1 MNSPHSIR
9 SIGSC
14 MVGAWVPGRE
24 FLPLLCVWML
34 LAATALASPTAEPPS
49 ITVNVGEEVCVLIYP
64 PDGVTAPKSIIKI
77 ISPSSSSVVSLT
89 PAVGVEVRPTGR
101 NPAKIIIKGLMKGST
116 SLTITWTDA
125 VTGATG
131 SVVVGVLI
139 LAAPESTANF
149 TPAVE
154 IGDPVNA
161 RNGEYFALE
170 NVDLNLGGPMPLYF
184 ARYYASKLSTD
195 SRVTSTLFTNRL
207 HTFDSRM
214 VVPSSGRRDVLTN
227 CGRVISFEQKGSLWA
242 LVRRTD
248 IAYQL
253 VASGANL
260 ILADPRSQR
269 MWTYDGTSGRLL
281 KIEDGR
287 GNTHTLTYT
296 TVPPIRLQQV
306 ADGLGRTLTFT
317 YSLTDK
323 LSRVTDHT
331 GRHVN
336 FGYTSI
342 SLTSAVDPLGH
353 TTAYTY
359 IGVAGTTLTS
369 FTRPMGNVPFTQV
382 FTSGKVSSQTER
394 GTDTGTMAYVGTT
407 TTFTQPGG
415 TTLVD
420 EFAATGELVAHT
432 DEAGKA
438 IALTN
443 DATGRRSSVTDREGD
458 KTTILYHALSGK
470 PASITNAEG
479 RVTMMTYSP
488 RKLNGVTFY
497 DLAKLTQ
504 PDGASRT
511 FTRDKKGSVTA
522 VVDQAGKKWT
532 FTRNE
537 HGQVLTATNP
547 LGGVSIYSYD
557 AAGNLA
563 SSKDADT
570 SPTTY
575 TYDTLNRLTTITRPG
590 GATATFTYDA
600 ADRLLSMTDERGKT
614 RTFTYD
620 NNDRLTVATDPDA
633 NTTQF
638 AYDTL
643 DRVQQVTDRLS
654 ATSSVTYDARRLVST
669 VTNRN
674 GNTTS
679 FTHDARQRPVT
690 TTDAG
695 GKTWTRTFDDEGLAA
710 SAQNPV
716 DAPGMVKRNALG
728 RIVEASDALGH
739 TVRVARDAMQRV
751 VQKFDPLGRAT
762 TYTYDKR
769 GQLIGAAEQGTGAAK
784 YDRDPLGNIS
794 RITDPNGAA
803 WAYTYTKGGRL
814 AVMTDPLGRKST
826 HTYDPRGRR
835 TVTTFADATTETR
848 SYDDANLLTRR
859 QFTDGT
865 DLVFTHD
872 NLGRLATANGVEF
885 SYDAEGHLTNCR
897 QNASDFNAAYDAG
910 GRLTSVRYLDGAII
924 VTYTYDA
931 RDRLTRVN
939 DNVSAAQIDFAYDD
953 AGRVTGITRSNG
965 VNATFTRDGAGRLTR
980 IIEGSAIDLMYTLN
994 AAGEVIETDY
1004 NAPLVPTAAP
1014 VTDKFIFDKAAQIIS
1029 TGFTHDTRG
1038 RRTASPLGAFAWD
1051 GAGRLTSAAGV
1062 ALAYN
1067 GLGDLISRTTGAG
1080 TTTFVHHY
1088 ALGLAP
1094 IVVEQPPVA
1103 AARYYVWTPGGQ
1115 LLYTFESGVN
1125 SPTFYHFDRIGSTLA
1140 LSDAAGVITD
1150 SYAYGP
1156 FGEAAQHTGTST
1168 QPFTYVGAWG
1178 VRAEGTLFDMR
1189 ARHYDPATARFLSR
1203 DPASISLKNPKRLN
1217 LYEYAAQNPG
1227 RYIDPRGLKDE
1238 VSKIAG
1244 DIQDSTGYMPA
1255 WTYILMQAFSETGI
1269 DCPGMG
1275 DPSGRYYDPNRVH
1288 VFVPSPSK
1296 GFRFDESCLRPDE
1309 DGFIPPCDDFIPDE
1323 CLQPPLPLTKPCG
1336 YGTATADK
1344 LIGASIADQCG
1355 GDILSGFSAGA
1366 CPDSRPSCSNQRI
1379 LNWTAIFDEV
1389 ENFEASIRSTAPK
1402 KEDIGD
1408 LFWLAAEGIG
1418 DGGDISFIEKTT
1430 FNGKVPD
1437 DTSAP
1442 LEGITTRRASLG
1454 GTR

>member
-1 MNSPHSIR
+1 MNFPRSIR

-14 MVGAWVPGRE
+14 LVGAWVPGRE
-24 FLPLLCVWML
+24 LLPLFCVWML
-34 LAATALASPTAEPPS
+34 LRAAAVALPTAEPPS
-49 ITVNVGEEVCVLIYP
+49 ITVNVGEEVSVLIYP
-64 PDGVTAPKSIIKI
+64 PDDVTGPKSIIKLV
-77 ISPSSSSVVSLT
+77 SPSSSSVVGVT
-89 PAVGVEVRPTGR
+89 PALGVEIRPTGR
-101 NPAKIIIKGLMKGST
+101 NPAKFIIKGLVKGST
-116 SLTITWTDA
+116 SLTINWKDA
-125 VTGATG
+125 VQSYSGN
-131 SVVVGVLI
+131 VVVGVLI
-139 LAAPESTANF
+139 LAPPESTANF
-149 TPAVE
+149 TPVVE

-170 NVDLNLGGPMPLYF
+170 KVDLNLGGPMPLFF

-195 SRVTSTLFTNRL
+195 SRVTSALFSNRL

-227 CGRVISFEQKGSLWA
+227 RGRVISFEQKGSLWT
-242 LVRRTD
+242 LIRRTD
-248 IAYQL
+248 IAYQF
-253 VASGANL
+253 VASGANF

-296 TVPPIRLQQV
+296 TVAPIRLQQV

-317 YSLTDK
+317 YNLTDK

-331 GRHVN
+331 GQHVD

-342 SLTSAVDPLGH
+342 SLTSAIDPLGH
-353 TTAYTY
+353 TTTCTNTS
-359 IGVAGTTLTS
+359 ITLLTS
-369 FTRPMGNVPFTQV
+369 FMRPEGNVPFTQV
-382 FTSGKVSSQTER
+382 YTSGKVSSQTER

-420 EFAATGELVAHT
+420 EFSATGQLTAHT
-432 DEAGKA
+432 DEAGET

-443 DATGRRSSVTDREGD
+443 DATGRRNSVTDREGD

-479 RVTMMTYSP
+479 RVTTMTYST
-488 RKLNGVTFY
+488 RLLNGVTFY

-504 PDGASRT
+504 PDGASLT
-511 FTRDKKGSVTA
+511 LTRDKKGSVTA
-522 VVDQAGKKWT
+522 VVDQVGKKWT
-532 FTRNE
+532 YTRNE
-537 HGQVLTATNP
+537 RGQVLTATNP
-547 LGGVSIYSYD
+547 LGGVSVYGYD
-557 AAGNLA
+557 TAGNLA

-575 TYDTLNRLTTITRPG
+575 LYDTLSRLTTITRPG

-620 NNDRLTVATDPDA
+620 NNDRLTIATDPDA

-643 DRVQQVTDRLS
+643 DRVQQVTDRLG
-654 ATSSVTYDARRLVST
+654 ATSSVTYDPRRLLST
-669 VTNRN
+669 VIDRN
-674 GNTTS
+674 GNATG
-679 FTHDARQRPVT
+679 FTHDPLQRPVT

-695 GKTWTRTFDDEGLAA
+695 GKTWTRTFDAEGLAA

-716 DAPGMVKRNALG
+716 DARGTLKRNALG
-728 RIVEASDALGH
+728 RVVEAADPLGH
-739 TVRVARDAMQRV
+739 TVRVARDTMQRV

-762 TYTYDKR
+762 TYTYDKL
-769 GQLIGAAEQGTGAAK
+769 GQLTGAAEQGTGAAK
-784 YDRDPLGNIS
+784 YDRDPLGNVS
-794 RITDPNGAA
+794 RITDPNGSA
-803 WAYTYTKGGRL
+803 WACTYTKAGRL

-826 HTYDPRGRR
+826 HTYDPRGRLA
-835 TVTTFADATTETR
+835 VTTFADATTETR
-848 SYDDANLLTRR
+848 SYDDANHLTRR

-865 DLVFTHD
+865 ELIFTHD

-885 SYDAEGHLTNCR
+885 SYDAEGRLTNCR

-910 GRLTSVRYLDGAII
+910 GRLTSVRYLSGAVI
-924 VTYTYDA
+924 VTYTYDV
-931 RDRLTRVN
+931 RDRLTRVS

-953 AGRVTGITRSNG
+953 AGRMTSMTRSNG
-965 VNATFTRDGAGRLTR
+965 VNATFTHDGAGRLTR
-980 IIEGSAIDLMYTLN
+980 IVEGAAIDLMYTLN

-1004 NAPLVPTAAP
+1004 NAPLVPSAAP
-1014 VTDKFIFDKAAQIIS
+1014 GTNTFTFDKAAQIIS
-1029 TGFTHDTRG
+1029 TGFTHDARG
-1038 RRTASPLGAFAWD
+1038 RRTASPSGAFAWD

-1067 GLGDLISRTTGAG
+1067 GLGDIVSRTTGAG
-1080 TTTFVHHY
+1080 TTTFAHHY

-1094 IVVEQPPVA
+1094 IVVETPPAVA
-1103 AARYYVWTPGGQ
+1103 AARYYIWTPGGQ
-1115 LLYTFESGVN
+1115 LLYSFESGAN

-1178 VRAEGTLFDMR
+1178 VRAEGALFDMR

-1203 DPASISLKNPKRLN
+1203 DPAPISLTNPKRLN

-1227 RYIDPRGLKDE
+1227 SFIDPRGLRDE
-1238 VSKIAG
+1238 VAQLADG
-1244 DIQDSTGYMPA
+1244 IQDYAGQRPA
-1255 WTYILMQAFSETGI
+1255 WAMILMQPFSKTGLN
-1269 DCPGMG
+1269 CPGMT
-1275 DPSGRYYDPNRVH
+1275 DPSGRRYDPNRPPRVKVH
-1288 VFVPSPSK
+1288 LAYFIPDGDCS
-1296 GFRFDESCLRPDE
+1296 RPYE

-1323 CLQPPLPLTKPCG
+1323 PLQPPLPLTKPDGC
-1336 YGTATADK
+1336 GTATAGK
-1344 LIGASIADQCG
+1344 LIGSSIADQCG
-1355 GDILSGFSAGA
+1355 GDILSGFNTGT
-1366 CPDSRPSCSNQRI
+1366 CPDSRPSSSEKRA

-1389 ENFEASIRSTAPK
+1389 ADFDANVRGTAQ
-1402 KEDIGD
+1402 
-1408 LFWLAAEGIG
+1408 
-1418 DGGDISFIEKTT
+1418 
-1430 FNGKVPD
+1430 
-1437 DTSAP
+1437 
-1442 LEGITTRRASLG
+1442 
-1454 GTR
+1454 